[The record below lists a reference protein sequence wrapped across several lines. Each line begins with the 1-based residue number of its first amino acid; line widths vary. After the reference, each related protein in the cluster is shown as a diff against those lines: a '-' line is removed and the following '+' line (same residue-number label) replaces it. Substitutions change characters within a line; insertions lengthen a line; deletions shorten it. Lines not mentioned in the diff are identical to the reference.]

1 MSEPRA
7 VNGSDARNSDRRRAA
22 PQGGAMI
29 PTPRPIRVCLVAPS
43 LAILGGQA
51 VAAQRL
57 LERLR
62 LVPGLEVDFLPH
74 DPRTN
79 ALLRQLQRVKY
90 VRTVA
95 TSIAYVESLL
105 RRLPRYDVVHVFSA
119 SYWSFLLAPTPAILI
134 GKWLGKR
141 VVVNYRSGEAED
153 HLTRWPKT
161 SVPTLMRAD
170 AVATPSGYLVD
181 VFSRFGIHAESI
193 ANFVDPEAVRYRRR
207 DALKPVF
214 LSNRNFQSLYNVPC
228 VLRAFA
234 EIQAQRPDAR
244 LIVVGDGPE
253 RARVHAVARELSL
266 RNVDFVGAV
275 KPTEMGRY
283 YDEADIYL
291 NASDIDNMPNSIIE
305 SFACGLPVVTTRA
318 GGIPYIVEHERNGLL
333 VDCGDHGALAGAA
346 LRLLD
351 DPALTRRII
360 DEGLSDVQRHYTWEA
375 VGESWAALYR
385 ELVGAKAPAPAPSID
400 GPEHHAAATLIGEAS
415 IQ

>member
-7 VNGSDARNSDRRRAA
+7 VSE
-22 PQGGAMI
+22 
-29 PTPRPIRVCLVAPS
+29 TRPIRVCLVAPS
-43 LAILGGQA
+43 LSILGGQA

-62 LVPGLEVDFLPH
+62 MVPGLEVDFLPH

-79 ALLRQLQRVKY
+79 ALLRLLQRVKY

-134 GKWLGKR
+134 GKALGKR

-161 SVPTLMRAD
+161 AIPTLQRAD
-170 AVATPSGYLVD
+170 AVATPSDYLVD
-181 VFSRFGIHAESI
+181 VFARFGIRAESI
-193 ANFVDPEAVRYRRR
+193 HNFVDPAAVRYRER
-207 DALKPVF
+207 DVLRPVF

-234 EIQAQRPDAR
+234 QIQAQRPEAR
-244 LIVVGDGPE
+244 LIVVGHGPE
-253 RARVHAVARELSL
+253 RERVHSVARELAL

-283 YDEADIYL
+283 YDAADVYL

-333 VDCGDHGALAGAA
+333 VDCGDHEALADAA

-351 DPALTRRII
+351 EPALARRLI
-360 DEGLSDVQRHYTWEA
+360 DEGLSDVERLYTWEA
-375 VGESWAALYR
+375 VGERWAALYR
-385 ELVGAKAPAPAPSID
+385 RLVGAAAPAVAPPSEEAERR
-400 GPEHHAAATLIGEAS
+400 GPATLVGEAS

>member
-1 MSEPRA
+1 MSEHR
-7 VNGSDARNSDRRRAA
+7 GERRD
-22 PQGGAMI
+22 G
-29 PTPRPIRVCLVAPS
+29 TRPIRVCLVAPS
-43 LAILGGQA
+43 LSILGGQA

-62 LVPGLEVDFLPH
+62 MVPGLEVDFLPH

-105 RRLPRYDVVHVFSA
+105 RRLPAYDVVHVFSA

-161 SVPTLMRAD
+161 SVPTLQRAD
-170 AVATPSGYLVD
+170 AVATASRYLVD
-181 VFSRFGIHAESI
+181 VFARFGIQAGSI
-193 ANFVDPEAVRYRRR
+193 ANFVDPEAVRYSRR
-207 DALKPVF
+207 DVLKPVF

-234 EIQAQRPDAR
+234 RIQAQRPDAR
-244 LIVVGDGPE
+244 LIVVGSGPE
-253 RARVHAVARELSL
+253 GERVHALAKELSL
-266 RNVDFVGAV
+266 RNVEFVGAV

-283 YDEADIYL
+283 YDEADVYL

-318 GGIPYIVEHERNGLL
+318 GGIPYVVEHERNGLL
-333 VDCGDHGALAGAA
+333 VDCGDHAALAAAA

-351 DPALTRRII
+351 DPALARRLI
-360 DEGLSDVQRHYTWEA
+360 DEGLSDVKRLYTWEA
-375 VGESWAALYR
+375 VRDGWAALYR
-385 ELVGAKAPAPAPSID
+385 RLMGAETASVTSPSD
-400 GPEHHAAATLIGEAS
+400 ESAHRASPPLISEAS

>member
-1 MSEPRA
+1 MSEHR
-7 VNGSDARNSDRRRAA
+7 GERGD
-22 PQGGAMI
+22 G
-29 PTPRPIRVCLVAPS
+29 TRPIRVCLVAPS
-43 LAILGGQA
+43 LTILGGQA

-62 LVPGLEVDFLPH
+62 MVPGLEVDFLPH

-105 RRLPRYDVVHVFSA
+105 RRLPAYDVVHVFSA

-161 SVPTLMRAD
+161 SIPTLQRAD

-181 VFSRFGIHAESI
+181 VFARFGIRAESI
-193 ANFVDPEAVRYRRR
+193 ANFVDPDAVRYRRR
-207 DALKPVF
+207 DVLKPVF
-214 LSNRNFQSLYNVPC
+214 LSNRNFQSLYNIPC
-228 VLRAFA
+228 VLRTFA
-234 EIQAQRPDAR
+234 RIQEQRPEAR
-244 LIVVGDGPE
+244 LIVVGSGPE
-253 RARVHAVARELSL
+253 GERVHALARELSL

-283 YDEADIYL
+283 YDEADVYL

-333 VDCGDHGALAGAA
+333 VDCGDHEALANSA

-351 DPALTRRII
+351 DRALAHRLI

-375 VGESWAALYR
+375 VGGGWAALYR
-385 ELVGAKAPAPAPSID
+385 RLVGAEAPEATPA
-400 GPEHHAAATLIGEAS
+400 EEEAAHHAPATLIGEAS

>member
-1 MSEPRA
+1 MSEHR
-7 VNGSDARNSDRRRAA
+7 GERRD
-22 PQGGAMI
+22 G
-29 PTPRPIRVCLVAPS
+29 TRPIRVCLVAPS
-43 LAILGGQA
+43 LSILGGQA

-62 LVPGLEVDFLPH
+62 MVPGLEVDFLPH

-105 RRLPRYDVVHVFSA
+105 RRLPAYDVVHVFSA

-161 SVPTLMRAD
+161 SIPTLRRAD
-170 AVATPSGYLVD
+170 AVATPSDYLVD
-181 VFSRFGIHAESI
+181 VFARFGIRAESI
-193 ANFVDPEAVRYRRR
+193 ANFVDPDAVRYRRR
-207 DALKPVF
+207 DVLKPVF
-214 LSNRNFQSLYNVPC
+214 LSNRNFQSLYNIPC

-234 EIQAQRPDAR
+234 RIQEQRPEAR
-244 LIVVGDGPE
+244 LIVVGSGPE
-253 RARVHAVARELSL
+253 GERVHALARELSL

-283 YDEADIYL
+283 YDEADVYL

-333 VDCGDHGALAGAA
+333 VDCGDHEALANSA

-351 DPALTRRII
+351 DRALAHRLIG
-360 DEGLSDVQRHYTWEA
+360 EGLSDVQRHYTWEA
-375 VGESWAALYR
+375 VGEGWAALYR
-385 ELVGAKAPAPAPSID
+385 RLVGAEAPAATPAEEERAHRAP
-400 GPEHHAAATLIGEAS
+400 ATLIGEAS

>member
-1 MSEPRA
+1 MSERRD
-7 VNGSDARNSDRRRAA
+7 VNGEE
-22 PQGGAMI
+22 
-29 PTPRPIRVCLVAPS
+29 TRPIRVCLVAPS
-43 LAILGGQA
+43 LSILGGQA

-62 LVPGLEVDFLPH
+62 MVPGLEVDFLPH

-79 ALLRQLQRVKY
+79 ALLRTLQRVKY

-105 RRLPRYDVVHVFSA
+105 RRLPQYDVVHVFSA

-161 SVPTLMRAD
+161 SIPTLQRAD

-181 VFSRFGIHAESI
+181 VFARFGIRAESI
-193 ANFVDPEAVRYRRR
+193 ANFVDPDAVRYRRR
-207 DALKPVF
+207 DVLKPVF
-214 LSNRNFQSLYNVPC
+214 LSNRNFQSLYNIPC

-234 EIQAQRPDAR
+234 RIQEQRPEAR
-244 LIVVGDGPE
+244 LVVVGSGPE
-253 RARVHAVARELSL
+253 GERVHALARELSL

-275 KPTEMGRY
+275 KPTEMGRH
-283 YDEADIYL
+283 YDEADVYL

-333 VDCGDHGALAGAA
+333 VDCGDHEALANSA

-351 DPALTRRII
+351 DRALAHRLI
-360 DEGLSDVQRHYTWEA
+360 DEGLSDVQRHYTWDA
-375 VGESWAALYR
+375 VGEGWAALYR
-385 ELVGAKAPAPAPSID
+385 RLVGAEAPAATPA
-400 GPEHHAAATLIGEAS
+400 EEATAHHAPATLIGEAS

>member
-7 VNGSDARNSDRRRAA
+7 QNANG
-22 PQGGAMI
+22 
-29 PTPRPIRVCLVAPS
+29 TRPIRVCLVAPS
-43 LAILGGQA
+43 LSILGGQA

-62 LVPGLEVDFLPH
+62 MVPGLEVDFLPH

-105 RRLPRYDVVHVFSA
+105 RRLPQYDVVHVFSA

-153 HLTRWPKT
+153 HLTTWPKT
-161 SVPTLMRAD
+161 SVPTLQRAD

-181 VFSRFGIHAESI
+181 VFARFGIQAESI

-207 DALKPVF
+207 DVLKPVF

-234 EIQAQRPDAR
+234 RIQAQRPEAR
-244 LIVVGDGPE
+244 LIVVGNGPE
-253 RARVHAVARELSL
+253 REHVRAVARELAL
-266 RNVDFVGAV
+266 RNVEFVGFV

-283 YDEADIYL
+283 YDEADVYL

-318 GGIPYIVEHERNGLL
+318 GGIPYVVEHERNGLL
-333 VDCGDHGALAGAA
+333 VDCGDHEGLANAA
-346 LRLLD
+346 LRVLD
-351 DPALTRRII
+351 DPALARRVI
-360 DEGLSDVQRHYTWEA
+360 DEGLSDVQRLYTWEA
-375 VGESWAALYR
+375 VGEGWATLYR
-385 ELVGAKAPAPAPSID
+385 RLVGAEAPAPAASAD
-400 GPEHHAAATLIGEAS
+400 EEVHHAPATLIGEAS

>member
-1 MSEPRA
+1 MSELRSPE
-7 VNGSDARNSDRRRAA
+7 G
-22 PQGGAMI
+22 
-29 PTPRPIRVCLVAPS
+29 TRPIRVCLVAPS

-62 LVPGLEVDFLPH
+62 MLPGLEVDFLPH
-74 DPRTN
+74 DPRSN

-90 VRTVA
+90 VRTIA

-161 SVPTLMRAD
+161 SIPTLQRAD

-181 VFSRFGIHAESI
+181 VFARFGIHAESI
-193 ANFVDPEAVRYRRR
+193 ANFVDPEAVRYRQR
-207 DALKPVF
+207 DMLKPVF
-214 LSNRNFQSLYNVPC
+214 LSNRNFQTLYNVPC

-234 EIQAQRPDAR
+234 QIQAQRPEAR
-244 LIVVGDGPE
+244 LIVVGHGPE
-253 RARVHAVARELSL
+253 RAHVHAVAKELAL
-266 RNVDFVGAV
+266 RNVEFVGAV

-283 YDEADIYL
+283 YDEADVYL

-333 VDCGDHGALAGAA
+333 VDCGDHAALADAA

-351 DPALTRRII
+351 DRTLARRLIS
-360 DEGLSDVQRHYTWEA
+360 EGLSDVERLYTWEA
-375 VGESWAALYR
+375 VGESWATLYR
-385 ELVGAKAPAPAPSID
+385 RLVGVEVPAEPPSDEAVHRAPPALVS
-400 GPEHHAAATLIGEAS
+400 EAS